1 MFAARRSDLTPA
13 QRAHTRRVLWLLL
26 AYAIVLPPLVWVR
39 ANTAVAGYIP
49 MLMAIVA
56 SLPVLGIFASWGRY
70 YDWTKYEL
78 ARGGFGGDI
87 WFAHYRALDTT
98 DAGDEYH
105 QAMTLRR
112 IAIATNA
119 TMGAAVV
126 WGFLQ
131 AFGVMPLVEA
141 YWIPLVWVV
150 IQGVQACFA
159 GPSASAKDD

>member
-1 MFAARRSDLTPA
+1 MFAAKQSDYTPA
-13 QRAHTRRVLWLLL
+13 QRAHMRRVLWLLV
-26 AYAIVLPPLVWVR
+26 AYALILPPLVWLR

-49 MLMAIVA
+49 LLMAIAA

-70 YDWTKYEL
+70 LSDE
-78 ARGGFGGDI
+78 R
-87 WFAHYRALDTT
+87 
-98 DAGDEYH
+98 DEYH

-131 AFGVMPLVEA
+131 AFGVMPLIEA
-141 YWIPLVWVV
+141 YWIPFVWVV
-150 IQGVQACFA
+150 IQGAFGCVVAFNHK
-159 GPSASAKDD
+159 SRED

>member
-1 MFAARRSDLTPA
+1 MFAMRRSDLTPA
-13 QRAHTRRVLWLLL
+13 QRAHTRRVLWLFL
-26 AYAIVLPPLVWVR
+26 AYVVVLPPLVWVR
-39 ANTAVAGYIP
+39 SNTAVAGNIP

-56 SLPVLGIFASWGRY
+56 AIPVLGMFASWGRY
-70 YDWTKYEL
+70 LSDE
-78 ARGGFGGDI
+78 R
-87 WFAHYRALDTT
+87 
-98 DAGDEYH
+98 DEYH

-141 YWIPLVWVV
+141 YWIPFVWVV
-150 IQGVQACFA
+150 IQGFQACFG
-159 GPSASAKDD
+159 GPATRGEAE